1 VNQQAKN
8 YLMDAENFQLAPK
21 YVMRDH
27 DGKFTAEF
35 GEVLITSGDDVKP
48 FSQPLKVEARI
59 GS

>member
-1 VNQQAKN
+1 
-8 YLMDAENFQLAPK
+8 MDAENFQLAPK